1 MITRR
6 QCRSLQERAARM
18 FDAAG
23 IYLSPEERGRIE
35 VADFGLGQPEAEG
48 AQIFT
53 FVQTDR
59 YAAKVI
65 ALLPGQT
72 LPEHWHPP
80 VGSDPGK
87 QETVRAAWGRCY
99 VCADGPDTLSQARV
113 VPAKGPVYTARCEQ
127 VFDAGTTRTFEPGEK
142 HWFQAGPEGA
152 VLYSFSSV
160 VRDALDG
167 FTDPAIER
175 TTRIVEDRA

>member
-1 MITRR
+1 MIL
-6 QCRSLQERAARM
+6 RSKARELQRSAKDL
-18 FDAAG
+18 FDRAG
-23 IYLSPEERGRIE
+23 IRLTDEEQARIE
-35 VADFGLGQPEAEG
+35 VADFGLGNPECEG

-53 FVQTDR
+53 FVQTNR

-80 VGSDPGK
+80 VGDDPGK
-87 QETVRAAWGRCY
+87 QETVRVAWGTLCL
-99 VCADGPDTLSQARV
+99 VGEGPGVLVHAAIPAGKEAAYTLRHEEV
-113 VPAKGPVYTARCEQ
+113 LGP
-127 VFDAGTTRTFEPGEK
+127 GGSRTFRPGEK

-152 VLYSFSSV
+152 VVYSFSSV
-160 VRDALDG
+160 VRDVLDG

-175 TTRIVEDRA
+175 ITRIEED